1 MGYYI
6 GINTGDLEDTVE
18 DYIIKNSLDGDPDDL
33 WSQNGWGFFE
43 ELSTITYDNEALFSD
58 LELEGITTIVPST
71 NPNFRGRNL
80 VKEIVTWSKKYA
92 QGRNKKYI
100 RMDTVGENI
109 GLITH
114 YKKCGFDFIGL
125 SKLQHTSELPLH
137 CQNATVSL
145 FQLPLQNI

>member
-58 LELEGITTIVPST
+58 LELEGITTIIPSA
-71 NPNFRGRNL
+71 NPNF
-80 VKEIVTWSKKYA
+80 SK
-92 QGRNKKYI
+92 
-100 RMDTVGENI
+100 
-109 GLITH
+109 
-114 YKKCGFDFIGL
+114 FIDICYEHGAVFFNEKHIL
-125 SKLQHTSELPLH
+125 CVHFSLP
-137 CQNATVSL
+137 QKV
-145 FQLPLQNI
+145 

>member
-18 DYIIKNSLDGDPDDL
+18 DYIIKNNLDGDPDDL

-71 NPNFRGRNL
+71 NSNFKKLIDLCYEHGAVFFNE
-80 VKEIVTWSKKYA
+80 KHQEITRDEWRKHVVDSIKC
-92 QGRNKKYI
+92 
-100 RMDTVGENI
+100 NI
-109 GLITH
+109 TIAECEPEG
-114 YKKCGFDFIGL
+114 
-125 SKLQHTSELPLH
+125 
-137 CQNATVSL
+137 
-145 FQLPLQNI
+145 

>member
-58 LELEGITTIVPST
+58 LELEKKLLYPLKTLISL
-71 NPNFRGRNL
+71 NL
-80 VKEIVTWSKKYA
+80 LIYAMYMELFFLMKNTKK
-92 QGRNKKYI
+92 
-100 RMDTVGENI
+100 
-109 GLITH
+109 
-114 YKKCGFDFIGL
+114 
-125 SKLQHTSELPLH
+125 
-137 CQNATVSL
+137 
-145 FQLPLQNI
+145 

>member
-58 LELEGITTIVPST
+58 LELEGITTIITST
-71 NPNFRGRNL
+71 NSNFKKLIDLCYEHGAIFFNE
-80 VKEIVTWSKKYA
+80 KYQEITRDEWKKQVVDSIA
-92 QGRNKKYI
+92 CTISIAECEPEG
-100 RMDTVGENI
+100 
-109 GLITH
+109 
-114 YKKCGFDFIGL
+114 
-125 SKLQHTSELPLH
+125 
-137 CQNATVSL
+137 
-145 FQLPLQNI
+145 

>member
-58 LELEGITTIVPST
+58 LELDGITTIVPST
-71 NPNFRGRNL
+71 NPNFSKFIDICYEHGAIFFNE
-80 VKEIVTWSKKYA
+80 KHQEITRDEWKKQVVDSIA
-92 QGRNKKYI
+92 CTISIAECEPEG
-100 RMDTVGENI
+100 
-109 GLITH
+109 
-114 YKKCGFDFIGL
+114 
-125 SKLQHTSELPLH
+125 
-137 CQNATVSL
+137 
-145 FQLPLQNI
+145 

>member
-18 DYIIKNSLDGDPDDL
+18 DYIIKNSFDGDPNDL

-71 NPNFRGRNL
+71 NPNFSKFIDICYEHGAIFFNE
-80 VKEIVTWSKKYA
+80 KYEEITRDEWKKHVIDSIVCA
-92 QGRNKKYI
+92 ISIAECEPEG
-100 RMDTVGENI
+100 
-109 GLITH
+109 
-114 YKKCGFDFIGL
+114 
-125 SKLQHTSELPLH
+125 
-137 CQNATVSL
+137 
-145 FQLPLQNI
+145 

>member
-18 DYIIKNSLDGDPDDL
+18 DYIIKNNLDGDPDDL

-71 NPNFRGRNL
+71 NSNFKKLIDLCYEHGAVFFNE
-80 VKEIVTWSKKYA
+80 KHQEITQDEWRKHVVDSIKC
-92 QGRNKKYI
+92 
-100 RMDTVGENI
+100 NI
-109 GLITH
+109 TIAECEPEG
-114 YKKCGFDFIGL
+114 
-125 SKLQHTSELPLH
+125 
-137 CQNATVSL
+137 
-145 FQLPLQNI
+145 